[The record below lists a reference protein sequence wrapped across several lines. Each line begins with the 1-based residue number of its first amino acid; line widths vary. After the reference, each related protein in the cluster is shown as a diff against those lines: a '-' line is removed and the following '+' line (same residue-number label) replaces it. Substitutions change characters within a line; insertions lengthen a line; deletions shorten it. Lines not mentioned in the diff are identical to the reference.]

1 MEKSDISE
9 QSKKP
14 LKKRKQMN
22 SCDDLLSEAVKIL
35 KEPTPDG
42 LDVFGKYVA
51 AELRSLQSEQIRS
64 QIKREISRAI
74 LQGQEKDEKMKSTP
88 FYDSWASR
96 TPSPACFDGP
106 ACSVPFN
113 SDVSSATPFHYYCTE
128 DATASQSYTTLMPS
142 FKHP

>member
-1 MEKSDISE
+1 
-9 QSKKP
+9 
-14 LKKRKQMN
+14 MN

-35 KEPTPDG
+35 KEPTPDD
-42 LDVFGKYVA
+42 LDVFGKYVT
-51 AELRSLQSEQIRS
+51 AELRCVQSEQIRS
-64 QIKREISRAI
+64 QKKREISRAV
-74 LQGQEKDEKMKSTP
+74 LQGQERNEKMKSTP

-113 SDVSSATPFHYYCTE
+113 SDVSSATLFHHDCTE
-128 DATASQSYTTLMPS
+128 DANSSQLYTTLMPS